1 MKYEIIRHIS
11 KIKEWNSVSIQ
22 FNEVK
27 WYNGKPKY
35 DLRKWEDG
43 EPKKGI
49 TLEREDL
56 ETLYIALGRELGYEQ
71 HDKKETEE
79 IPFINNSVEENVEEL
94 MDYRNFIVYGAY
106 EDCMKKGHNCQDITV
121 IVPYYYNGKVKEIKL
136 PARKCKTC
144 KKYYISNYQYNTLM
158 KKGRILCQIVSK
170 KEYEEY
176 SKEQEAGGLSEQS
189 ILKIVGYTVNS
200 NDDYSDDY
208 RHNVLK
214 YAIAE
219 EIFTKEKAIRHI
231 SWLIKLN
238 ENKSNMEESV
248 KKWRSDR
255 DYLRGYNEKNHYMEY
270 INLFA
275 TKNIITLKLFEIS
288 L

>member
-22 FNEVK
+22 FNEMK

-56 ETLYIALGRELGYEQ
+56 EKLYIALGRELGYEQ
-71 HDKKETEE
+71 HDKKEIEE

-106 EDCMKKGHNCQDITV
+106 EDCIKKGHDCQDITV

-158 KKGRILCQIVSK
+158 KKGRILCQVVSK

-189 ILKIVGYTVNS
+189 ILNIVGYTVNS

-255 DYLRGYNEKNHYMEY
+255 DYLRAYNEKKPLYGVHKFICN
-270 INLFA
+270 
-275 TKNIITLKLFEIS
+275 
-288 L
+288 

>member
-208 RHNVLK
+208 RHNVL
-214 YAIAE
+214 
-219 EIFTKEKAIRHI
+219 
-231 SWLIKLN
+231 
-238 ENKSNMEESV
+238 
-248 KKWRSDR
+248 
-255 DYLRGYNEKNHYMEY
+255 
-270 INLFA
+270 
-275 TKNIITLKLFEIS
+275 
-288 L
+288 

>member
-106 EDCMKKGHNCQDITV
+106 EDCMKKGHNCQGR
-121 IVPYYYNGKVKEIKL
+121 YR
-136 PARKCKTC
+136 RKASWMLLESH
-144 KKYYISNYQYNTLM
+144 IGQYFP
-158 KKGRILCQIVSK
+158 KSRSGCR
-170 KEYEEY
+170 
-176 SKEQEAGGLSEQS
+176 
-189 ILKIVGYTVNS
+189 
-200 NDDYSDDY
+200 
-208 RHNVLK
+208 
-214 YAIAE
+214 
-219 EIFTKEKAIRHI
+219 EKAFLYFPYFR
-231 SWLIKLN
+231 L
-238 ENKSNMEESV
+238 
-248 KKWRSDR
+248 
-255 DYLRGYNEKNHYMEY
+255 
-270 INLFA
+270 
-275 TKNIITLKLFEIS
+275 
-288 L
+288 

>member
-106 EDCMKKGHNCQDITV
+106 EDCMKKGHDCQDITV

-158 KKGRILCQIVSK
+158 KKGRILCQVVSK

-255 DYLRGYNEKNHYMEY
+255 DYLRGYNEKSHYMEY

>member
-158 KKGRILCQIVSK
+158 KKGRILCQVVSK

-248 KKWRSDR
+248 RKWRSDR
-255 DYLRGYNEKNHYMEY
+255 DYLRGYNEKKPLYGVHKFICN
-270 INLFA
+270 
-275 TKNIITLKLFEIS
+275 
-288 L
+288 

>member
-238 ENKSNMEESV
+238 ENKS
-248 KKWRSDR
+248 R
-255 DYLRGYNEKNHYMEY
+255 
-270 INLFA
+270 FA
-275 TKNIITLKLFEIS
+275 ACSFTANNQ
-288 L
+288 

>member
-255 DYLRGYNEKNHYMEY
+255 DYLRGYNEKKPLYRVHKFICN
-270 INLFA
+270 
-275 TKNIITLKLFEIS
+275 
-288 L
+288 

>member
-255 DYLRGYNEKNHYMEY
+255 DYLRGYNEKKPLYGVHEFICN
-270 INLFA
+270 
-275 TKNIITLKLFEIS
+275 
-288 L
+288 

>member
-106 EDCMKKGHNCQDITV
+106 EDCMKKGHDCQDITV

-158 KKGRILCQIVSK
+158 KKGRILCQVVSK

-255 DYLRGYNEKNHYMEY
+255 DYLRGYNEKKPLYGGS
-270 INLFA
+270 IPKFV
-275 TKNIITLKLFEIS
+275 
-288 L
+288 

>member
-22 FNEVK
+22 FNEMK

-56 ETLYIALGRELGYEQ
+56 EKLYIALGRELGYEQ
-71 HDKKETEE
+71 HDKKEIEE

-106 EDCMKKGHNCQDITV
+106 EDCIKKGHDCQDITV

-158 KKGRILCQIVSK
+158 KKGRILCQVVSK

-189 ILKIVGYTVNS
+189 ILNIVGYTVNS

-238 ENKSNMEESV
+238 ENK
-248 KKWRSDR
+248 
-255 DYLRGYNEKNHYMEY
+255 
-270 INLFA
+270 
-275 TKNIITLKLFEIS
+275 
-288 L
+288 